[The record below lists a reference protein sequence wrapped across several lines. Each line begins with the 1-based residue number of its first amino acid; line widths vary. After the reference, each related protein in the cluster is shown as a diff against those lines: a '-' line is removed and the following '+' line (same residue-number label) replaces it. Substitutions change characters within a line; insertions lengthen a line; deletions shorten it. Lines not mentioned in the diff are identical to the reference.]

1 MNKHDTENLQ
11 FMLAL
16 SETQFDVWYS
26 QLDND
31 DADYALELLQMARTE
46 IAMNVAAMHDNP
58 EDLGDAQ
65 NVLGKFTLKGKV

>member
-1 MNKHDTENLQ
+1 MNKHDTDNLQ

-16 SETQFDVWYS
+16 SETQFDIWYA

-31 DADYALELLQMARTE
+31 DADYAMELLQMARTE
-46 IAMNVAAMHDNP
+46 ISMNLAAMHDEPNS
-58 EDLGDAQ
+58 LVDAQ

>member
-1 MNKHDTENLQ
+1 MNQHDTENLR

-16 SETQFDVWYS
+16 SDTQFDIWYS
-26 QLDND
+26 QLDSD

-46 IAMNVAAMHDNP
+46 IAVKVAEMYDEPN
-58 EDLGDAQ
+58 DLVEAQ